1 MRILKYLRDAQNVLM
16 HISWNIS
23 ITCTWVANP
32 VDTSSGVVLEVELN
46 VSIDFVY
53 L

>member
-1 MRILKYLRDAQNVLM
+1 MRILKYLRDAQNVLK
-16 HISWNIS
+16 HIGWNI
-23 ITCTWVANP
+23 CTWVANP
-32 VDTSSGVVLEVELN
+32 VDTSSSVVFEVELN

>member
-16 HISWNIS
+16 RIGWKIS

-32 VDTSSGVVLEVELN
+32 VDTSFGVVFEVELN
-46 VSIDFVY
+46 VSIDFIY